1 VLRHA
6 QGVVVCLALVTSFG
20 DFLNSSD
27 EEGGGREG
35 GEGGNRGDRV
45 AADRNPKMAQK
56 PETRGSYD
64 SYCLTESYTTVH
76 HCAAS
81 ANGIPVYSNTK
92 TTPKVPPF
100 FTRRVQNSVTWL

>member
-1 VLRHA
+1 MLRHA

-27 EEGGGREG
+27 EEGGGGEG

-64 SYCLTESYTTVH
+64 SYCLSPTRRSITVLLLRTEYPYTAIRKRPLK
-76 HCAAS
+76 C
-81 ANGIPVYSNTK
+81 
-92 TTPKVPPF
+92 PPF